1 MTNEN
6 TNFEHHKLSQGI
18 RHNNTENQT
27 NFLYKFIWFKEEKK
41 THFQNNFEFF
51 KCIFKI
57 P

>member
-27 NFLYKFIWFKEEKK
+27 NFLYKFI
-41 THFQNNFEFF
+41 
-51 KCIFKI
+51 
-57 P
+57 